1 MNEEKWK
8 LFLKIARTLNCR
20 GVMPLLYGSLGLWH
34 RTGEAVFADDIDVLL
49 PETWLSEQ
57 WSAFQTLLQAED
69 WRLIDAH
76 EHTFE
81 KRGVHCSFAA
91 LEELETF
98 AGVPISEIETRTES
112 GAKYRLLSVK
122 QYLAVY
128 KASAKDGY
136 RVNTRGKKDAEKI
149 ALLENWCEKGTL
161 CIIAGS
167 SFLKRMRGNLF
178 VTEKIGRSWFKLH
191 HNHPAA
197 PFCGAK
203 AALR

>member
-8 LFLKIARTLNCR
+8 LFLKIARTLNRR
-20 GVMPLLYGSLGLWH
+20 GVTPLLYGSLGLWH
-34 RTGEAVFADDIDVLL
+34 RTSEAISADDIDVLL

-98 AGVPISEIETRTES
+98 AGIPIPEIETRTES

-149 ALLENWCEKGTL
+149 ALLE
-161 CIIAGS
+161 
-167 SFLKRMRGNLF
+167 
-178 VTEKIGRSWFKLH
+178 KLV
-191 HNHPAA
+191 
-197 PFCGAK
+197 
-203 AALR
+203 

>member
-8 LFLKIARTLNCR
+8 LFLKIARTLNRR
-20 GVMPLLYGSLGLWH
+20 GVTPLLYGSLGLWR
-34 RTGEAVFADDIDVLL
+34 RTGEPVFADDIDVLL
-49 PETWLSEQ
+49 PETWLSER

-112 GAKYRLLSVK
+112 GTKYRLLSVK

-149 ALLENWCEKGTL
+149 ALWKNWCKKGAL

-167 SFLKRMRGNLF
+167 SFLKHMRGNLL

>member
-1 MNEEKWK
+1 MSSVGACKNALANPARYDTVNAQTRNSTIRAHLPDQPKNNDGCEIFRMNGKAAEPRVRGLVLLVPEDF
-8 LFLKIARTLNCR
+8 LFSGGQI
-20 GVMPLLYGSLGLWH
+20 S
-34 RTGEAVFADDIDVLL
+34 ADDIDVLL

-57 WSAFQTLLQAED
+57 WSAFQILLQAEG
-69 WRLIDAH
+69 WSLIDAR

-112 GAKYRLLSVK
+112 GTKYRLLSVK

-149 ALLENWCEKGTL
+149 ALLE
-161 CIIAGS
+161 
-167 SFLKRMRGNLF
+167 
-178 VTEKIGRSWFKLH
+178 KLV
-191 HNHPAA
+191 
-197 PFCGAK
+197 
-203 AALR
+203 

>member
-8 LFLKIARTLNCR
+8 LFLEVARTLNCR
-20 GVMPLLYGSLGLWH
+20 GATPLLYGSLGLWH
-34 RTGEAVFADDIDVLL
+34 RTGEAIFADDIDVLL

-57 WSAFQTLLQAED
+57 
-69 WRLIDAH
+69 RLIDAH

-98 AGVPISEIETRTES
+98 AGVPISEIETRAES

-149 ALLENWCEKGTL
+149 ALLE
-161 CIIAGS
+161 
-167 SFLKRMRGNLF
+167 
-178 VTEKIGRSWFKLH
+178 KLV
-191 HNHPAA
+191 
-197 PFCGAK
+197 
-203 AALR
+203 

>member
-1 MNEEKWK
+1 MNGKAAEPRVRGLMLLVPEDF
-8 LFLKIARTLNCR
+8 LFSGGQI
-20 GVMPLLYGSLGLWH
+20 S
-34 RTGEAVFADDIDVLL
+34 ADDIDVLL

-98 AGVPISEIETRTES
+98 AGVPISEIETRAES

-149 ALLENWCEKGTL
+149 ALLE
-161 CIIAGS
+161 
-167 SFLKRMRGNLF
+167 
-178 VTEKIGRSWFKLH
+178 KLV
-191 HNHPAA
+191 
-197 PFCGAK
+197 
-203 AALR
+203 

>member
-8 LFLKIARTLNCR
+8 LFLEVARTLNCR
-20 GVMPLLYGSLGLWH
+20 GATPLLYGSLGLWH
-34 RTGEAVFADDIDVLL
+34 RTGEAIFADDIDVLL

-81 KRGVHCSFAA
+81 KRGVHCSLAA

-98 AGVPISEIETRTES
+98 AGVPISEIETRAES

-149 ALLENWCEKGTL
+149 ALLE
-161 CIIAGS
+161 
-167 SFLKRMRGNLF
+167 
-178 VTEKIGRSWFKLH
+178 KLV
-191 HNHPAA
+191 
-197 PFCGAK
+197 
-203 AALR
+203 

>member
-8 LFLKIARTLNCR
+8 LFLEVARTLNCR
-20 GVMPLLYGSLGLWH
+20 GATPLLYGSLGLWH
-34 RTGEAVFADDIDVLL
+34 RTGEAIFADDIDVLL

-98 AGVPISEIETRTES
+98 AGVPISEIETRAES
-112 GAKYRLLSVK
+112 GA
-122 QYLAVY
+122 
-128 KASAKDGY
+128 
-136 RVNTRGKKDAEKI
+136 
-149 ALLENWCEKGTL
+149 
-161 CIIAGS
+161 
-167 SFLKRMRGNLF
+167 
-178 VTEKIGRSWFKLH
+178 
-191 HNHPAA
+191 
-197 PFCGAK
+197 
-203 AALR
+203 

>member
-1 MNEEKWK
+1 MAK
-8 LFLKIARTLNCR
+8 LPNRAFGAYAARAGRFFVFRRADENIR
-20 GVMPLLYGSLGLWH
+20 GVQNERRKMEAVFRGRAHAELPRSNAAFVRH
-34 RTGEAVFADDIDVLL
+34 RTGEAIFADDIDVLL

-98 AGVPISEIETRTES
+98 AGVPISEIETRAES

-149 ALLENWCEKGTL
+149 ALLE
-161 CIIAGS
+161 
-167 SFLKRMRGNLF
+167 
-178 VTEKIGRSWFKLH
+178 KLV
-191 HNHPAA
+191 
-197 PFCGAK
+197 
-203 AALR
+203 

>member
-1 MNEEKWK
+1 MSSVGACKNALANPARYGTVNAQTRNSTIRARLPDQPKNNDGCEIFRMNGKAAEPRVQGLMLLVPEDF
-8 LFLKIARTLNCR
+8 LFSGGQI
-20 GVMPLLYGSLGLWH
+20 S
-34 RTGEAVFADDIDVLL
+34 ADDIDVLL
-49 PETWLSEQ
+49 TETWLSEQ

-98 AGVPISEIETRTES
+98 AGVPIPEIETRTES

-149 ALLENWCEKGTL
+149 ALLE
-161 CIIAGS
+161 
-167 SFLKRMRGNLF
+167 
-178 VTEKIGRSWFKLH
+178 KLV
-191 HNHPAA
+191 
-197 PFCGAK
+197 
-203 AALR
+203 

>member
-1 MNEEKWK
+1 MAK
-8 LFLKIARTLNCR
+8 LPNRAFGAYAARAGRFFVFRRADENIR
-20 GVMPLLYGSLGLWH
+20 GVQ
-34 RTGEAVFADDIDVLL
+34 TGEVISADDIDVLL

-98 AGVPISEIETRTES
+98 AGVPISEIETRAES

-149 ALLENWCEKGTL
+149 ALLE
-161 CIIAGS
+161 
-167 SFLKRMRGNLF
+167 
-178 VTEKIGRSWFKLH
+178 KLV
-191 HNHPAA
+191 
-197 PFCGAK
+197 
-203 AALR
+203 

>member
-1 MNEEKWK
+1 MKIQK
-8 LFLKIARTLNCR
+8 VCASFLIGAMMLSLAACSGSTKKIES
-20 GVMPLLYGSLGLWH
+20 P
-34 RTGEAVFADDIDVLL
+34 ADFEGAKISVQTATSAHA
-49 PETWLSEQ
+49 ETWLSER

-98 AGVPISEIETRTES
+98 AGVPISEIETRAES

-149 ALLENWCEKGTL
+149 ALLE
-161 CIIAGS
+161 
-167 SFLKRMRGNLF
+167 
-178 VTEKIGRSWFKLH
+178 KLV
-191 HNHPAA
+191 
-197 PFCGAK
+197 
-203 AALR
+203 

>member
-8 LFLKIARTLNCR
+8 LFLEVARTLNCR
-20 GVMPLLYGSLGLWH
+20 GATPLLYGSLGLWH
-34 RTGEAVFADDIDVLL
+34 RTGEAIFADDIDVLL

-98 AGVPISEIETRTES
+98 AGVPISEIETRAES
-112 GAKYRLLSVK
+112 GAKYRLRKTVPRRLQSLRK
-122 QYLAVY
+122 RRLPREHPRQ
-128 KASAKDGY
+128 K
-136 RVNTRGKKDAEKI
+136 RRG
-149 ALLENWCEKGTL
+149 ENRA
-161 CIIAGS
+161 AG
-167 SFLKRMRGNLF
+167 
-178 VTEKIGRSWFKLH
+178 KIGVKKELSASSRGV
-191 HNHPAA
+191 
-197 PFCGAK
+197 PF
-203 AALR
+203 

>member
-8 LFLKIARTLNCR
+8 LFLEVARTLNCR
-20 GVMPLLYGSLGLWH
+20 GATPLLYGSLGLWH
-34 RTGEAVFADDIDVLL
+34 RTGEAIFADDIDVLL

-76 EHTFE
+76 EHTL
-81 KRGVHCSFAA
+81 KTWRALLLAA

-98 AGVPISEIETRTES
+98 AGVPISEIETRAES

-136 RVNTRGKKDAEKI
+136 RVNTRGKKRRGEKSRM
-149 ALLENWCEKGTL
+149 LE
-161 CIIAGS
+161 
-167 SFLKRMRGNLF
+167 
-178 VTEKIGRSWFKLH
+178 KLV
-191 HNHPAA
+191 
-197 PFCGAK
+197 
-203 AALR
+203 